1 MTKLKEVLYVFPLL
15 CCQLLSSC
23 SSKNDLSSILSQKP
37 LIFRRMAFD
46 QTEGYTSKQSE
57 KYILCKLLL
66 KFLTEQTQSL
76 YLYKESENMFYTEI
90 GQ

>member
-1 MTKLKEVLYVFPLL
+1 MSFPCYVVNYCVPVQVRMIF
-15 CCQLLSSC
+15 
-23 SSKNDLSSILSQKP
+23 SSILGQKP

-46 QTEGYTSKQSE
+46 QTEGYTSKQSQ

-66 KFLTEQTQSL
+66 KFLTEQTQPL